1 MHKTA
6 MENGQRFFDTYVG
19 GLGSVCVVDIGAQD
33 VCGSLRE
40 VCPQSAYYVGVD
52 FIKGKGVDIVLDDPY
67 KLPFED
73 NTVDV
78 IVSTST
84 FEHCEMFWLLFLE
97 IIRVLKPM
105 GLFYLNAPSHCG
117 FHRFPVDCYR
127 FFPDSGNALA
137 KWARKCGFDETIVLE
152 QYTNYDDYVCV
163 FLKDIVYLGLYP
175 NRILQNHVEVSAA
188 SAFPDLEV
196 FLFGVDKQG
205 KRLMAP
211 QLGTFS
217 ANPDK
222 PEPNKFF

>member
-1 MHKTA
+1 MHETA
-6 MENGQRFFDTYVG
+6 KDNGKRFFDTYVER
-19 GLGSVCVVDIGAQD
+19 LGSVCVVDIGAQD

-40 VCPQSAYYVGVD
+40 LCPNNASYVGVD
-52 FIKGKGVDIVLDDPY
+52 FVQGKGVDIVIDDPY
-67 KLPFED
+67 SLPFED
-73 NTVDV
+73 NSVDV

-97 IIRVLKPM
+97 IIRVLKPW
-105 GLFYLNAPSHCG
+105 GLFYLNAPSRCG

-137 KWARKCGFDETIVLE
+137 KWARRNGFDTTILE

-163 FLKDIVYLGLYP
+163 FLKQFEHLGLHP

-188 SAFPDLEV
+188 SIFPDLEV

-205 KRLMAP
+205 KRLMAE
-211 QLGTFS
+211 QLGSLTGDS
-217 ANPDK
+217 SP
-222 PEPNKFF
+222 